1 MIRSGFNGKEI
12 KLKVECFECLRL
24 NTAFDWLVRF
34 FYLNKISFSSVVEQ
48 AEICL
53 IEYIEEKQAVAA
65 TTVEVSI

>member
-1 MIRSGFNGKEI
+1 M
-12 KLKVECFECLRL
+12 
-24 NTAFDWLVRF
+24 RF

-65 TTVEVSI
+65 TTVEVSNLITVEK